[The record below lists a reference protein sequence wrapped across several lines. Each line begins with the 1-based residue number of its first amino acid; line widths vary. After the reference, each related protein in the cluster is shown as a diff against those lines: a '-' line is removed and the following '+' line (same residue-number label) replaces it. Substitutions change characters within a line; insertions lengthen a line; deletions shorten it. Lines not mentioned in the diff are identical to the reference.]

1 MTDLTNAPPLP
12 APVAPER
19 ALDAELLARSLD
31 AAGLALPDGALEA
44 IGAWARELVAWNA
57 RFNLTR
63 ITAPEDIA
71 VQHALDA
78 LMGLRALE
86 GLDPRQPLRAV
97 DVGSGNGCP
106 GLILAA
112 ARPLWQWTLIES
124 QAKVADFLRHAA
136 GAMGLAN
143 VRVVTARAE
152 DAGRDPAL
160 RERFHVATARG
171 VARLATLLELALP
184 LVRVDGRFVAW
195 KGEGADE
202 EIAEASGALSVLG
215 GRVRRRHA
223 YRLAGL
229 DHGRRLVVVAKA
241 RRTPRAYPR
250 RAGTPKRAPL

>member
-1 MTDLTNAPPLP
+1 MTDLTNASPV
-12 APVAPER
+12 PVAPPP
-19 ALDAELLARSLD
+19 ALDAALLARSLE
-31 AAGLALPDGALEA
+31 AAAIALPEGALEA
-44 IGAWARELVAWNA
+44 VAVWARELVAWNE

-63 ITAPEDIA
+63 IVAPADIA

-78 LMGLRALE
+78 LMGLRALAD
-86 GLDPRQPLRAV
+86 LDPRQPIAAV

-112 ARPLWQWTLIES
+112 ARPGWRWTLIES
-124 QAKVADFLRHAA
+124 QAKAADFLRHAA
-136 GAMGLAN
+136 RAMGLAN
-143 VRVVTARAE
+143 VRVVAARAE
-152 DAGRDPAL
+152 DVGHDPAL

-171 VARLATLLELALP
+171 VARLATLLEYALP
-184 LVRVDGRFVAW
+184 LVRPDGRFVAW

-202 EIAEASGALSVLG
+202 EIAEASAALSILG

-223 YRLAGL
+223 YRLEGL